1 MPFFAV
7 LFPGCNNTLG
17 VRPSINN
24 VSSEGE
30 GGGAPQKEMKGA
42 MGRDPVVSRGD
53 VIFEGPKAIKDDK
66 IMSLFHQSAT
76 LFGCPQKT

>member
-7 LFPGCNNTLG
+7 LFPGCKNTLG

-30 GGGAPQKEMKGA
+30 GGGVPQKEMKGA
-42 MGRDPVVSRGD
+42 MGRNPVVSRGD
-53 VIFEGPKAIKDDK
+53 VIFEGPKVHVLGGGPVFD
-66 IMSLFHQSAT
+66 T
-76 LFGCPQKT
+76 LRC